1 MKKNVLTINNTLS
14 AVYPDGFCE
23 MSSVELKKFFMSD
36 ASRCGVHDKDRHM
49 ILNICWTKPGIL
61 GFLTDERSI
70 LNGAETRLSHH
81 LQGYRRIDRLSREIM
96 GYPAIGI
103 RFEYKVTD
111 TDIIQH
117 SDLYVVKVGKVYY
130 AVQSIGRKEN
140 PAQDQQLTEDFID
153 SMSALV

>member
-14 AVYPDGFCE
+14 AIYPDGFCE
-23 MSSVELKKFFMSD
+23 MSNVELKKFFRTD

-49 ILNICWTKPGIL
+49 IMNVCWTKPGIL
-61 GFLTDERSI
+61 GFMTDERSI
-70 LNGAETRLSHH
+70 RNGAETRLSHH

-117 SDLYVVKVGKVYY
+117 SDLYVVKHGKVYY
-130 AVQSIGRKEN
+130 AVQIIGRAEN
-140 PAQDQQLTEDFID
+140 FARDQQLMEDFLH
-153 SMSALV
+153 SMTASA